1 MSGFQR
7 VATLCLV
14 IFTGLLVAC
23 TEPESQAPRERAEP
37 LVTGLP
43 DFTRLVEK
51 EGPAVVNISTITRQD
66 EDSVRDQ
73 LEQLPEFFRRFF
85 EQFGGEDGVP
95 SMPQE
100 REARSL
106 GSGFIISADGYVL
119 TNNHVVA
126 EADEIIV
133 AGIDDGGVKQL
144 VGLLIDRHLAPGDG
158 AAADNPLGHGN
169 RAFNRRHGLLRRA
182 KAGEA
187 SGGQRLERGAH
198 LGGLFQIFEAEGPD
212 LVAAPLQL
220 DQQPL
225 GLELGQRG
233 PDRGAREAEEAGR
246 AAFRHPVGDR
256 QLAIHDH
263 RPKLGDSGF
272 DCGAHMR
279 FRPSLN
285 TFLAS
290 S

>member
-133 AGIDDGGVKQL
+133 L
-144 VGLLIDRHLAPGDG
+144 TLPCSLIWLTTSMAISMGM
-158 AAADNPLGHGN
+158 
-169 RAFNRRHGLLRRA
+169 A
-182 KAGEA
+182 K
-187 SGGQRLERGAH
+187 LT
-198 LGGLFQIFEAEGPD
+198 P
-212 LVAAPLQL
+212 
-220 DQQPL
+220 
-225 GLELGQRG
+225 
-233 PDRGAREAEEAGR
+233 
-246 AAFRHPVGDR
+246 
-256 QLAIHDH
+256 
-263 RPKLGDSGF
+263 
-272 DCGAHMR
+272 M
-279 FRPSLN
+279 
-285 TFLAS
+285 
-290 S
+290 